1 MVTRPRTK
9 TMVNRPD
16 QEEPAPE
23 HLGQRKQPEVGRFR
37 LQVDRQTKSSYATY
51 DDAEVA
57 GLAIKKG
64 YPAVQVAVYDATESV
79 NKIIELPATE

>member
-9 TMVNRPD
+9 TPVSRPD

-23 HLGQRKQPEVGRFR
+23 HLGQRKRPEVGRFR
-37 LQVDRQTKSSYATY
+37 LQVDRQTKSSYGTY

-57 GLAIKKG
+57 GRAVKKG
-64 YPAVQVAVYDATESV
+64 YPSVQVTIYDATESV
-79 NKIIELPATE
+79 SKTIELPATE

>member
-9 TMVNRPD
+9 TAVNRPD

-23 HLGQRKQPEVGRFR
+23 HLAQYQRPEVGRFR

-51 DDAEVA
+51 GDAEVV

-64 YPAVQVAVYDATESV
+64 NRPFRSPSTTPPSR
-79 NKIIELPATE
+79 